1 MTRVVYLRDH
11 EDQDDDPDV
20 VTRAV
25 IEIVVALY
33 KMKTNHPRQT
43 KGSHV

>member
-1 MTRVVYLRDH
+1 MAKVVYLRDH
-11 EDQDDDPDV
+11 EYQDDDPDV

-33 KMKTNHPRQT
+33 KMKTNHLRQT
-43 KGSHV
+43 KGNQV